1 MPERCMTNGER
12 ASMENIISM
21 LNKMPE
27 SSKQRVADIMTGMAI
42 EAERNERKCVHSGK
56 DENRRPNA

>member
-42 EAERNERKCVHSGK
+42 EAEQNERKRAH
-56 DENRRPNA
+56 PNADKHTAN